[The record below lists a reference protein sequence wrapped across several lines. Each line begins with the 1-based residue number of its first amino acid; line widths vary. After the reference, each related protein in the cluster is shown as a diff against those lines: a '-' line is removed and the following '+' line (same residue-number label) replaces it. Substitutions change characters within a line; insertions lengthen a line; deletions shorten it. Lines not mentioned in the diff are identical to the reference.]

1 MTKESNQIVIL
12 VLPNGISR
20 DSFAA
25 GLKEL

>member
-1 MTKESNQIVIL
+1 MTKESKNIL
-12 VLPNGISR
+12 KIVLPNGISR